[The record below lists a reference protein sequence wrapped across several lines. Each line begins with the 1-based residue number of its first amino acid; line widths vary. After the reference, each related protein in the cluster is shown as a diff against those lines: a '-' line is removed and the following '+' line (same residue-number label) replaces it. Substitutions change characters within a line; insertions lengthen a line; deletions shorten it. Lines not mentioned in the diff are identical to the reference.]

1 MNARPFPGPVLTL
14 ESIVAKYRHFT
25 HVACAGH
32 LSEMACLQH
41 LETKIGR
48 RIQERALLMEL
59 FHHITVFLI
68 SEQEKASFSEAGV
81 VFTDVTR
88 GPRGESVN
96 FDIGEDDPR
105 WEKVVS
111 LLASLEE
118 RDGMPKEYRA
128 QNLSMTAPTWKE
140 EMRQMTE
147 RVTVATR
154 SRPGPAWL
162 EGCSGQ
168 SVEELLSL
176 QGKYRTDSLVLA
188 FEQAI
193 GQKAEREGMQSLT
206 DEERIVLAVE
216 ALEREV
222 NNGGYHQFFANSSRE
237 LTTTVVA
244 ALQRIG
250 CKKTASI
257 TRKAIKA
264 LGTTDLTADA
274 IDAAMAGDDEQL
286 VANLKRCDDSYYQG
300 EEPIAERLFAFIQA
314 NKTSVRF

>member
-1 MNARPFPGPVLTL
+1 MG
-14 ESIVAKYRHFT
+14 
-25 HVACAGH
+25 
-32 LSEMACLQH
+32 
-41 LETKIGR
+41 
-48 RIQERALLMEL
+48 L

-88 GPRGESVN
+88 GPRGESVD

-111 LLASLEE
+111 LLASLQE
-118 RDGMPKEYRA
+118 RDGIPKKYRV

-147 RVTVATR
+147 RVAAATR

-162 EGCSGQ
+162 EGYSGQ

-193 GQKAEREGMQSLT
+193 RQRAEREGMQSLT

-222 NNGGYHQFFANSSRE
+222 NNGGYHQFFTNSSRE
-237 LTTTVVA
+237 FAPTIVA

-250 CKKTASI
+250 CKKTATI

-264 LGTTDLTADA
+264 LGTRDLAADA
-274 IDAAMAGDDEQL
+274 IDAAMAGDDEQRL
-286 VANLKRCDDSYYQG
+286 AHLNGCDDSYYKG
-300 EEPIAERLFAFIQA
+300 VEAIADRLLAFIQA